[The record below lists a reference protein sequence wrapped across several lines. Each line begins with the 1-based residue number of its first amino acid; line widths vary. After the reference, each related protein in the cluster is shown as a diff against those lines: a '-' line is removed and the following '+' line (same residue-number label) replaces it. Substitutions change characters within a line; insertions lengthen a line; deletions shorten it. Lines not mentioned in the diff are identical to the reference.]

1 MGFFLS
7 ELFSKGFAGPY
18 LGKILNTVSEL
29 FATGQW
35 VEVNLDNVFSDWKVK
50 YDIAIATVRE
60 APPKPG
66 DPTKREQADYW
77 QKCLQVEFKNWQQ
90 NRDQKPAQI
99 NLGLDC
105 LVADR
110 ITTLFRNLK
119 EQIQDPPKEYRDVS
133 STVLKMVAAGLWNKQ
148 ILSLGLTQET
158 LDDTI
163 IKMRMAYDCDRA
175 SQVAALPGSLFMDPQ
190 ENPATYWGSKFAN
203 LVLPP
208 EERAASTKIYNAL
221 KALHGDVTQQQRL
234 NPKDRQ
240 AALKALAENV
250 TAMLGSGNRDAKI
263 LLPVLA
269 EATRETLG
277 SPRGIRSG
285 APDRPSFAMTQAE
298 RDAIGRDV
306 DLRRGW

>member
-7 ELFSKGFAGPY
+7 ELFSKGQTAPY

-29 FATGQW
+29 FPTGQW
-35 VEVNLDNVFSDWKVK
+35 VEVNLDNVFGDWKVK
-50 YDIAIATVRE
+50 YDSAVATVRD
-60 APPKPG
+60 PG
-66 DPTKREQADYW
+66 MRAQADYW
-77 QKCLQVEFKNWQQ
+77 QNRLQGEFQNWQQ
-90 NRDQKPAQI
+90 NRDQEPADI
-99 NLGLDC
+99 KLDLDC

-110 ITTLFRNLK
+110 VTNLFRNLK

-148 ILSLGLTQET
+148 IGWFGLTQEP

-163 IKMRMAYDCDRA
+163 IKLRVAYDCDRA
-175 SQVAALPGSLFMDPQ
+175 WQVAALPGSLFMDPQ
-190 ENPATYWGSKFAN
+190 ENPGTYWGSKFAN
-203 LVLPP
+203 LSLPP
-208 EERAASTKIYNAL
+208 QEQAASTKIYDAL
-221 KALHGDVTQQQRL
+221 KALHGDVTQQQPL

-240 AALKALAENV
+240 AALKDLAENV
-250 TAMLGSGNRDAKI
+250 TTMLASGNRDAKI

-277 SPRGIRSG
+277 SPRGKRSG
-285 APDRPSFAMTQAE
+285 GSDKPSFAMTPAD